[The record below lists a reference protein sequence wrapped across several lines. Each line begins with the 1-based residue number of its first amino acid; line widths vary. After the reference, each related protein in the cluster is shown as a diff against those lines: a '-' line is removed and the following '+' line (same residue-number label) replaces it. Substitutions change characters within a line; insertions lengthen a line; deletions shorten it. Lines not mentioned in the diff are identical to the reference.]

1 MKSSKFTGKMEKI
14 KAKRTLKPGKKKM
27 LTRACINKDFVHSGS
42 IAKYILVPNVKRKF
56 ALAKF
61 LSGDIS

>member
-1 MKSSKFTGKMEKI
+1 MEKI
-14 KAKRTLKPGKKKM
+14 KAKRTLKPGKKKCSHG
-27 LTRACINKDFVHSGS
+27 RARALCYKE
-42 IAKYILVPNVKRKF
+42 KYILVPNVKRKF

>member
-1 MKSSKFTGKMEKI
+1 
-14 KAKRTLKPGKKKM
+14 M

-42 IAKYILVPNVKRKF
+42 IGLIEQARALCYKAKYILVPNVKRKF